1 MDHTRPELK
10 YVAAGEL
17 KGTAGKLD
25 GVPVIGS
32 DGEKLGTVDGFII
45 DVRADQPRHV
55 VVSAGWFIHKHFLV
69 PIGHIQ
75 TSPDDS
81 EITADVAKSDI
92 EDSPGFDKDEFQKL
106 TAKDA
111 DRLDVIIAAATGLE
125 ANLTDADDNYRVPQ
139 GWDMGAH

>member
-10 YVAAGEL
+10 YVDAGNL
-17 KGTAGKLD
+17 HGTAAKLD
-25 GVPVIGS
+25 GVPVIGA

-45 DVRADQPRHV
+45 DVRAGRPRHV

-75 TSPDDS
+75 TNPDET
-81 EITADVAKSDI
+81 EITTDVAKSDI

-106 TAKDA
+106 AADDA
-111 DRLDVIIAAATGLE
+111 GRLDEMIAAAAGLDPG
-125 ANLTDADDNYRVPQ
+125 LIDSDDNYRVPK
-139 GWDMGAH
+139 GWDIGAH

>member
-1 MDHTRPELK
+1 MDHARPELK
-10 YVAAGEL
+10 YVDAKDL
-17 KGTAGKLD
+17 NGTAAKLD
-25 GVPVIGS
+25 GVPVIGA

-45 DVRADQPRHV
+45 DVRANRPRHV

-75 TSPDDS
+75 VSPDDS

-106 TAKDA
+106 AAEDA
-111 DRLDVIIAAATGLE
+111 GRLDDMIAAATGLE
-125 ANLTDADDNYRVPQ
+125 PTLIDAGKDYRVPH
-139 GWDMGAH
+139 GWDFGAR

>member
-10 YVAAGEL
+10 YVDAKDL
-17 KGTAGKLD
+17 NGTAAELD
-25 GVPVIGS
+25 GVPVVGA

-45 DVRADQPRHV
+45 DVRDNRPRHV

-106 TAKDA
+106 AAEDA
-111 DRLDVIIAAATGLE
+111 GRLDEMIAAATGLE
-125 ANLTDADDNYRVPQ
+125 ATLVDADENYRVPQ
-139 GWDMGAH
+139 GWNLGAR

>member
-10 YVAAGEL
+10 YVDAGDL
-17 KGTAGKLD
+17 KGTAAKLN
-25 GVPVIGS
+25 GVPVIGA

-45 DVRADQPRHV
+45 DVRANRPRHV

-75 TSPDDS
+75 TNPDDT
-81 EITADVAKSDI
+81 EITTDVAKSDI

-106 TAKDA
+106 AAEDA
-111 DRLDVIIAAATGLE
+111 GRLDDLIAAATGLE
-125 ANLTDADDNYRVPQ
+125 AWPIASDDNYRVPR
-139 GWDMGAH
+139 GWDIGA